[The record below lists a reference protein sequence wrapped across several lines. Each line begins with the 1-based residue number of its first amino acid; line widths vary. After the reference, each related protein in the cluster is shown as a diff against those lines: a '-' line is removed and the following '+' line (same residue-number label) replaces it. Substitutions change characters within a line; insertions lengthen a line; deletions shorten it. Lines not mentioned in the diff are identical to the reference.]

1 MDIVESLREYEKVL
15 SLVKLREEDC
25 DEAALRHHLPFLE
38 RLDKVDGSSVA
49 IYDLRSRSYRFLTS
63 SFRFLGGYPR
73 EEALAE
79 GPDYFFRL
87 MHQPD
92 LGFVLETITRTF
104 GFLFSLPPDER
115 KDYKLSF
122 EFRIRAASGG
132 LVRILQQVVALE
144 LDTRGNIW
152 LVLIVNDLA
161 PRGSLDAQPERRLVN
176 ARTGAWFLF
185 PPGEQVDIRAG
196 ERRSLSRR
204 ELEVLGL
211 VASGLA
217 SKEIA
222 DNLFIS
228 VATVNNH
235 RQRILEKLGT
245 KSSAAAVRYAAALGL
260 V

>member
-1 MDIVESLREYEKVL
+1 MDTGEWLREYERVL
-15 SLVKLREEDC
+15 SLVKLRAEDC
-25 DEAALRHHLPFLE
+25 DETILDHHLPFLE
-38 RLDKVDGSSVA
+38 RLDAVDGSSVA
-49 IYDLRSRSYRFLTS
+49 LYDLRARAYRFITS

-73 EEALAE
+73 DEALAE

-87 MHQPD
+87 MHAPD
-92 LGFVLETITRTF
+92 LAFALETITRTF
-104 GFLFSLPPDER
+104 GFLFSLPAEER

-122 EFRIRAASGG
+122 EFRIKSASGG

-144 LDTRGNIW
+144 LDARGNIW
-152 LVLIVNDLA
+152 
-161 PRGSLDAQPERRLVN
+161 
-176 ARTGAWFLF
+176 
-185 PPGEQVDIRAG
+185 
-196 ERRSLSRR
+196 
-204 ELEVLGL
+204 LGL

-222 DNLFIS
+222 DSLFIS

-245 KSSAAAVRYAAALGL
+245 RSSAEAVRYAAALGL